1 MRNYIFVSNLQNTFR
16 FIMPI
21 NTNNFKNIIFDL
33 GGVILNIDYELAAN
47 AFAQLGIPNFNQ
59 LFSKATQE
67 KVFDLYEKGLIT
79 SDEFRDALN
88 KTLKTP
94 LSNATIDAA
103 WNSMLL
109 DLPTARLELLK
120 QFKATHR
127 TFLLSN
133 TNEIHIDWFFNSL
146 QQHFG
151 IPDLSGYFENVYLS
165 YQIHLRKP
173 DAAIFQYV
181 LDQNQLLPSET
192 LFIDDSIQHIEGAK
206 KLGIQTYWLD
216 VKKESILDIFS
227 W

>member
-21 NTNNFKNIIFDL
+21 DTNNFKNIIFDL
-33 GGVILNIDYELAAN
+33 GGVILNIDYDLAAK
-47 AFAQLGIPNFNQ
+47 AFEQLGISDFSQ

-79 SDEFRDALN
+79 SDEFRNALN
-88 KTLKTP
+88 NALEIP
-94 LSNATIDAA
+94 VSNAKIDAA

-109 DLPTARLELLK
+109 DLPAARLELLK
-120 QFKATHR
+120 RFHTTHR

-133 TNEIHIDWFFNSL
+133 TNEIHIRWFFNSL
-146 QQHFG
+146 QQHFR
-151 IPDLSGYFENVYLS
+151 IPNLNGYFEKIYLS
-165 YQIHLRKP
+165 YEIHLRKP
-173 DAAIFQYV
+173 DAEIFTYV
-181 LDQNQLLPSET
+181 LDQNQLDPAET
-192 LFIDDSIQHIEGAK
+192 LFIDDSPQHLEGAK

-227 W
+227 

>member
-21 NTNNFKNIIFDL
+21 NANNFKNIIFDL
-33 GGVILNIDYELAAN
+33 GGVILNIDYDLAAK
-47 AFAQLGIPNFNQ
+47 AFEQLGLSNFNQ
-59 LFSKATQE
+59 LFSKASQE

-79 SDEFRDALN
+79 SNEFRDALN
-88 KTLKTP
+88 KGMKIP
-94 LSNATIDAA
+94 LSDDVIDAA

-109 DLPTARLELLK
+109 DLPTPRLELLK
-120 QFKATHR
+120 KMKTTHR

-133 TNEIHIDWFFNSL
+133 TNEIHIDWFWNSL

-151 IPDLSGYFENVYLS
+151 IPDLSGYFEKMYLS

-181 LDQNQLLPSET
+181 LDKNQLDPAET
-192 LFIDDSIQHIEGAK
+192 LFIDDSPQHIEGAK

-227 W
+227 A